1 MTPYFFT
8 YDRINY
14 GRYIAADLFKKL
26 TLCITFPDAHQ
37 SQLNGEFA
45 VQCSYKN
52 KRDRRNIEWS
62 GPYYFQ
68 KLKNETLMV
77 TLRDKYFRIMA
88 YHTQEVSALCCSYE
102 EADTQI
108 PFSLSTLSSVA
119 LISIH

>member
-1 MTPYFFT
+1 M
-8 YDRINY
+8 
-14 GRYIAADLFKKL
+14 L

-88 YHTQEVSALCCSYE
+88 YHTQEYLPFAVPMKR
-102 EADTQI
+102 QI
-108 PFSLSTLSSVA
+108 LRFCFSLSTLSSVA